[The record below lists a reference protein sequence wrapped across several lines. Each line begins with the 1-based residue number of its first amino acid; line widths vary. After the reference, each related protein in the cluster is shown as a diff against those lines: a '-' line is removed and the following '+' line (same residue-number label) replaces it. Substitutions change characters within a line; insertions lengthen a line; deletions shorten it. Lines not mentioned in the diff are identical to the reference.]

1 MPININNDYI
11 EFRVTDTLHQ
21 LVDRLNEL
29 TGMID
34 SNTRQFDSAV
44 NTLLTVVD
52 SEGNGLVA
60 DSDISL
66 VAQTGKIDIDA
77 DSNISLD
84 AGTNL
89 LISADKTVTINSG
102 DRIFLDAD
110 SGEILLRDF
119 GTQFGALKK
128 ASDGYELEIYSGLD
142 VALAFDSVLDA
153 TFWGHLNM
161 PASGYGA
168 PTLITARTVAEAFD
182 EVVSEHDSDH
192 DALEARVSALEPLV
206 TGLRTDVDAN
216 AADIDTI
223 DSDLTAQQ
231 ALNIEGRLATIES
244 QIIQINNR
252 LNILEIFT

>member
-21 LVDRLNEL
+21 LIDRLNQL

-44 NTLLTVVD
+44 NTLLNIVD
-52 SEGNGLVA
+52 SQGIGIVA

-66 VAQTGKIDIDA
+66 IAQTGKIDIDA
-77 DSNISLD
+77 DSNISLN

-89 LISADKTVTINSG
+89 LMTADKTVTIDAG

-110 SGEILLRDF
+110 SGEILLREF

-128 ASDGYELEIYSGLD
+128 SPSGYELDIYTGLD
-142 VALAFDSVLDA
+142 LALSFNSTLDA
-153 TFWGHLNM
+153 TFYGHIGM
-161 PASGYGA
+161 PSTGNGA

-192 DALEARVSALEPLV
+192 DALETRTDALESLV

-216 AADIDTI
+216 SANIDTL
-223 DSDLTAQQ
+223 DSDFTAQQ
-231 ALNIEGRLATIES
+231 ALNIEARLATIES
-244 QIIQINNR
+244 QIIQINDR
-252 LNILEIFT
+252 LDILEIFT